1 MSTIIWLL
9 LIAVVALF
17 VLGAISF
24 TDKGLTFLKGIQAII
39 DTFFGRKNTPED
51 ENKSN

>member
-1 MSTIIWLL
+1 MSTILWLF

-17 VLGAISF
+17 VLGAIAF

-39 DTFFGRKNTPED
+39 DSLFGKKPTPED
-51 ENKSN
+51 ENKDN